1 MIVFV
6 EVGWRRGLGAMK
18 PRSGTGKQIKG
29 PGGRRR
35 RKRGSGR
42 WARCMWWPRR
52 ALFGCA
58 ALKSAH
64 PSSRQTVP
72 RRCLRKGQKS
82 GLVLVFLDRIAV
94 DMSKERARSVRLD
107 GDHLVGPVVELE
119 EHNAIE
125 LVPAPLVSS
134 HTCKETF
141 GGFVRRGRK
150 RNSECRTSEL
160 SYWRAGS
167 IHGLGRTMGLALA
180 RSRER
185 PIELAREH
193 GREFGEFSPQV
204 LYEHDVDR
212 IRVRLGERD
221 VVRLSH
227 ITW

>member
-1 MIVFV
+1 MHVV
-6 EVGWRRGLGAMK
+6 AAARTLWLRGTEKCPSEFATDGA
-18 PRSGTGKQIKG
+18 SAVSE
-29 PGGRRR
+29 
-35 RKRGSGR
+35 KR
-42 WARCMWWPRR
+42 P
-52 ALFGCA
+52 
-58 ALKSAH
+58 
-64 PSSRQTVP
+64 
-72 RRCLRKGQKS
+72 KS

-94 DMSKERARSVRLD
+94 DMSKERARGVRLD

>member
-1 MIVFV
+1 MIVFA

-18 PRSGTGKQIKG
+18 PRSGIGQQRKG

-35 RKRGSGR
+35 RKRGAGGR
-42 WARCMWWPRR
+42 SRCVRWPRR

-64 PSSRQTVP
+64 PTSRQTVSAEVAENKP
-72 RRCLRKGQKS
+72 KS
-82 GLVLVFLDRIAV
+82 DLAVVFLDRIAV
-94 DMSKERARSVRLD
+94 DTSKERVRRVRLD

-119 EHNAIE
+119 EQNAIE

-141 GGFVRRGRK
+141 GGFVRRGRM

-167 IHGLGRTMGLALA
+167 IHGLGRAMGLALA

-185 PIELAREH
+185 PIELTREH
-193 GREFGEFSPQV
+193 AREFGEFSPQV
-204 LYEHDVDR
+204 LYEHDADR

-221 VVRLSH
+221 VVRLSP

>member
-1 MIVFV
+1 MIVFA

-18 PRSGTGKQIKG
+18 PRSGIGQQRKG

-35 RKRGSGR
+35 RKRGAGGR
-42 WARCMWWPRR
+42 SRCVRWPRR

-64 PSSRQTVP
+64 PTSRQTVSAEVAENKP
-72 RRCLRKGQKS
+72 KS
-82 GLVLVFLDRIAV
+82 DLAVVFLDRIAV
-94 DMSKERARSVRLD
+94 DTSKERARRVRLD
-107 GDHLVGPVVELE
+107 GDHIVGPVVELE
-119 EHNAIE
+119 EQNAIE

-134 HTCKETF
+134 HTCTETF
-141 GGFVRRGRK
+141 GGFVRRGRM

-167 IHGLGRTMGLALA
+167 IHGLGRAMGLALA

-185 PIELAREH
+185 PIELTREH
-193 GREFGEFSPQV
+193 AREFGEFSPQV
-204 LYEHDVDR
+204 LYEHDADR

-221 VVRLSH
+221 VVRLSP